1 MFSFQESFFEDISY
15 MLNGREVPDIFS
27 NEDKERIF
35 LSLRKDAMDRGV
47 SNEKHAVFDHF
58 KQRMNDHIHFAI
70 SMSPSGTLFRQR
82 CRVYPSLINCCAID
96 WYDEWPSD
104 ALEAVGNAFL
114 QSVEITGRNCR
125 ISFRLFP
132 WVRFLQ
138 GRLSLGELQNCRSV
152 NVLREGVTFKL
163 C

>member
-35 LSLRKDAMDRGV
+35 ITLRKDAIDQGV
-47 SNEKHAVFDHF
+47 SNDKHAVFDHF
-58 KQRMNDHIHFAI
+58 KQRVNNHIHFAI

-82 CRVYPSLINCCAID
+82 CRVYPSLVNCCSID
-96 WYDEWPSD
+96 WYDEWPAD

-114 QSVEITGRNCR
+114 QSVEIAGTTCCCFRR
-125 ISFRLFP
+125 IVQACVFSFSQLNLVVLKIF
-132 WVRFLQ
+132 
-138 GRLSLGELQNCRSV
+138 SL
-152 NVLREGVTFKL
+152 TFKT
-163 C
+163 